1 MSTGTYRIFWL
12 KIRNS
17 CGHRKRQWRNWF
29 QRIPN
34 HQSGLPKP
42 NPNVNSSSFQGQSLA
57 IDGTIVPTVDAPEFG
72 YTRESTD
79 TLYCPDVFYREKDE
93 YGNNVTKIGRPLPI
107 EYLLTDVSV
116 CHLDFIWFLYE
127 SLWFL

>member
-1 MSTGTYRIFWL
+1 MEKLISEDTKLLIRFVRTKTQPKLTGQF
-12 KIRNS
+12 
-17 CGHRKRQWRNWF
+17 
-29 QRIPN
+29 
-34 HQSGLPKP
+34 
-42 NPNVNSSSFQGQSLA
+42 FQGQSLA
-57 IDGTIVPTVDAPEFG
+57 VDGTIVPTVDAPEFG

-116 CHLDFIWFLYE
+116 FQNMDFIWFYMTFYGFCKY
-127 SLWFL
+127 FLFMTFSDGC

>member
-1 MSTGTYRIFWL
+1 MEKLISEVT
-12 KIRNS
+12 KSQIRFVVTKTNP
-17 CGHRKRQWRNWF
+17 
-29 QRIPN
+29 I
-34 HQSGLPKP
+34 LPII
-42 NPNVNSSSFQGQSLA
+42 QGQSLA

-116 CHLDFIWFLYE
+116 L
-127 SLWFL
+127 

>member
-1 MSTGTYRIFWL
+1 M
-12 KIRNS
+12 
-17 CGHRKRQWRNWF
+17 
-29 QRIPN
+29 
-34 HQSGLPKP
+34 
-42 NPNVNSSSFQGQSLA
+42 
-57 IDGTIVPTVDAPEFG
+57 DAPEFG

-116 CHLDFIWFLYE
+116 FHIMDFIWLLHE
-127 SLWFL
+127 LLWFL